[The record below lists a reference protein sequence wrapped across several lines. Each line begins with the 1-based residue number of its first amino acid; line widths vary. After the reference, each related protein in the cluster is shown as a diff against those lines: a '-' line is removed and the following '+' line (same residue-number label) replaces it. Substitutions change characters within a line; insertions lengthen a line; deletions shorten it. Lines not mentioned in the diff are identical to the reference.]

1 MKAIYMDEKALAAGA
16 AGSNLQVALV
26 GRARV
31 GRGAEHVR
39 THVAAPPARAAG
51 GESAWSRLRRS
62 ARCLLQVGLPRGS
75 AQQGKPSGGWRP
87 TAAPP

>member
-31 GRGAEHVR
+31 GGGQSTCARTSPPRGARRGVCL
-39 THVAAPPARAAG
+39 
-51 GESAWSRLRRS
+51 ESS
-62 ARCLLQVGLPRGS
+62 ASICGCLLQVGLPRGS